1 MRFPWASVLLAT
13 AGIPLLTGSQVTP
26 VAVNV
31 NTRYTI
37 EAVEL
42 VGNGDFKLSRGLQ
55 SAIAGLTGARL
66 DFSLLGELADRI
78 RTELHAKVVT
88 HRIQRGTIPDHVK
101 VVFEITRRMVEL
113 NVSVPRFL
121 YHSRQGWTGQAEA
134 AVTIGSN
141 QAAFGV
147 VSDNDEVVERSTGI
161 YGRYERRR
169 LGSNRLR
176 GRFLYEGYRS
186 RWNPATLTAMAA
198 GDPATRYRTR
208 QNFEPELSF
217 ALTRNVA
224 LELSAS
230 FQILEPQQSVGQ
242 NEAVNALKAGV
253 RYHRLWEDSGAARV
267 SLDAAYSLHAA
278 RAGFSSDYEY
288 TRHRADVQIA
298 FAEGRHHGLFRLQTG
313 TIGGVAP
320 YYERFV
326 AGNSSTLRGWN
337 RFDIAP
343 AGASRIAVQSLE
355 YRYGWVF
362 AFYDAGAV
370 WNRGGRAPV
379 RHSLGGGL
387 RRDNLFL
394 ALAFPLRDGKAD
406 PVLMAG
412 MNF

>member
-1 MRFPWASVLLAT
+1 MRLLWASVLLAS
-13 AGIPLLTGSQVTP
+13 AGIPLTGSQVTP
-26 VAVNV
+26 VAMNV

-42 VGNGDFKLSRGLQ
+42 VGNGEFKLSRGLKA
-55 SAIAGLTGARL
+55 AISDLTGARL
-66 DFSLLGELADRI
+66 DFSLLGELAERL
-78 RTELHAKVVT
+78 RTELHARVVT

-134 AVTIGSN
+134 SVTMGTH
-141 QAAFGV
+141 QASFGV

-161 YGRYERRR
+161 YGRFEKRR

-176 GRFLYEGYRS
+176 GRFLYEGYRA
-186 RWNPATLTAMAA
+186 RWNPTTLTAMEA
-198 GDPATRYRTR
+198 GDPSTRYRTR

-224 LELSAS
+224 LALSAS
-230 FQILEPQQSVGQ
+230 FQLLEPQQATGH
-242 NEAVNALKAGV
+242 NESVNAIKTGV
-253 RYHRLWEDSGAARV
+253 RYHRLWEDSGTGRV

-278 RAGFSSDYEY
+278 NAAFSSDYEY
-288 TRHRADVQIA
+288 TRHRADLQIA
-298 FAEGRHHGLFRLQTG
+298 FTEGRHHGLFRLQAG
-313 TIGGVAP
+313 TISGLAP

-337 RFDIAP
+337 RFDIAA
-343 AGASRIAVQSLE
+343 AGASRMVVQSLE

-362 AFYDAGAV
+362 GFYDAGAV

-394 ALAFPLRDGKAD
+394 ALAFPLRDGKMD